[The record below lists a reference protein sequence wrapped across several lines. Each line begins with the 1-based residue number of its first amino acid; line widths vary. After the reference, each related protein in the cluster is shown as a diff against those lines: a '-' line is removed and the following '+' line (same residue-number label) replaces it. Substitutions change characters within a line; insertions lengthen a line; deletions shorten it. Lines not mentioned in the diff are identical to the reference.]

1 MISRITKRMQVG
13 GEGGFTLIELLVVI
27 IIIGILAA
35 IAIPMYLAQ
44 RTKGYNA
51 TAESDLRN
59 AAVAEESWFTDN
71 GSYTDVIANLTSTAG
86 GYKPSASINDGA
98 GVDPSLT
105 VPDTY
110 YYMTAQDDRG
120 GDEWCMSS
128 FSSAPQKT
136 NGGDTPCAKE

>member
-35 IAIPMYLAQ
+35 IAIPMYLSQ

-59 AAVAEESWFTDN
+59 AAVAQESWFTDH
-71 GSYTDVIANLTSTAG
+71 GEYTSLLAELESTAG
-86 GYKPSASINDGA
+86 GYRHSATIT
-98 GVDPSLT
+98 L
-105 VPDTY
+105 VP
-110 YYMTAQDDRG
+110 TASTATEYCMSAKDSRG
-120 GDEWCMSS
+120 GDMWYMSS
-128 FSSAPQKT
+128 GSSAPTKT
-136 NGGDTPCAKE
+136 GCVPL